1 MPGNTPQRAFQHV
14 RHTNHDESSYLLS
27 PTYRF
32 TDRRCPA
39 SFTHSVHVDTS
50 NPSLLLASLAEDVV
64 DGQKIEEI
72 VKPLYVFVAKITGT
86 PEERPNR
93 AWGTSSAVAQ

>member
-1 MPGNTPQRAFQHV
+1 MP
-14 RHTNHDESSYLLS
+14 
-27 PTYRF
+27 
-32 TDRRCPA
+32 
-39 SFTHSVHVDTS
+39 SVFHALCHVDTS

-72 VKPLYVFVAKITGT
+72 VKPLDTDGEPAMMDPSEVIVFVAKITGT
-86 PEERPNR
+86 PEKRPNR